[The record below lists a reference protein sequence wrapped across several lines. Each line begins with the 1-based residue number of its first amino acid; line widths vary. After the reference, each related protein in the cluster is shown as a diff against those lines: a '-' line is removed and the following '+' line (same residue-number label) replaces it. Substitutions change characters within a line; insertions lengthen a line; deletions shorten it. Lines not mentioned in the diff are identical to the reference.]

1 MIVDIV
7 MPQLG
12 ESVTEGMIAKWL
24 KRPGDTIKKYEPIC
38 EVATDKVNAEVP
50 ATQSGELSEIV
61 VAEGETVAVGHTI
74 CRVEHEGAPLV
85 EETPQS
91 EEKVQK
97 GQSTNTTSMRHR
109 YSPAVMRLAD
119 EHQLDLKQI
128 KGTGRGGR
136 ITRKDIYRLLKE
148 RKENHTDEVAP
159 TEIEAVQAVHTLTVD
174 EVESLETAETSS
186 NIQTGDEIIPLSPV
200 RRTIAE
206 RMVKSKQE
214 IPHAWVMME
223 VDVTGLVAFRK
234 KMKQAFM
241 EKEGI
246 TLTFMPFFIKA
257 VVDSLKDFPQ
267 LNSVWEKDRIVHKK
281 SINISVA
288 IATQRELF
296 VPVIHEADEMS
307 LLGLAKQVH
316 RLKEKTFRGKLEVAD
331 MQGGTFTVNNT
342 GAFGSI
348 ASQPIINPP
357 QAAILSFEAIMKRP
371 VVVDEQMIAIR
382 DMMNLCLSLDHRIID
397 GWISGRFLQAVK
409 QRLEAYGPD
418 TKGIL

>member
-85 EETPQS
+85 EETPHS
-91 EEKVQK
+91 EVQNEESK
-97 GQSTNTTSMRHR
+97 STMSMRHR

-128 KGTGRGGR
+128 KGTGKGGR
-136 ITRKDIYRLLKE
+136 ITRKDIYRLLKQ
-148 RKENHTDEVAP
+148 RKENPTKEAAP
-159 TEIEAVQAVHTLTVD
+159 TEVEAVPAVHTLTAD
-174 EVESLETAETSS
+174 QTNRSETIDTSPT
-186 NIQTGDEIIPLSPV
+186 IQTGDEIIPLSPV

-371 VVVDEQMIAIR
+371 IVVDDQMIAIR